1 MSVPF
6 PLLRLPFLP
15 FEKVIKQMNSFEILI
30 LSLCSKASKRYCKF
44 VKPAKPI
51 VFNLCINGGVHI
63 TVQWENP
70 KPEKEI
76 EKNNKDWKVLYAD
89 DVLISTNF
97 TICHQFN
104 VLTSESYGYIHYKP
118 NSDRTSSTYRI
129 SQHYFTEEVLKWID
143 AIREVFNASFHDFF
157 LGTSHDERVIK
168 WIEAEKPSIN
178 ELGIQ
183 CSLDS
188 MITRNVLNYITPK
201 EKFHIRCEILGPMY
215 FMSRSE
221 FDKKSHVT
229 NSIHLND
236 LLKLKCPVINA
247 ECTDFT
253 DNDLNLFLKNW
264 KKIDSNLKFL
274 SVNRSPNSPKIDEKA
289 LIEGLN
295 VTKLEKLAWVRR
307 GDESIGIRGY
317 SISNDE
323 GKMAVFGIDTWSR
336 KNVNFKFSLFSELE
350 TQY

>member
-15 FEKVIKQMNSFEILI
+15 FEKVIKQMNSFEILM

-89 DVLISTNF
+89 DLLISTNF
-97 TICHQFN
+97 TISHQFN
-104 VLTSESYGYIHYKP
+104 VLTSESYGSIHYKP

-168 WIEAEKPSIN
+168 WIEAEKPSVN
-178 ELGIQ
+178 
-183 CSLDS
+183 
-188 MITRNVLNYITPK
+188 K
-201 EKFHIRCEILGPMY
+201 LGPMY
-215 FMSRSE
+215 FRSRSE

-274 SVNRSPNSPKIDEKA
+274 SVNRSPNSPEIDEKA
-289 LIEGLN
+289 VIEGLN
-295 VTKLEKLAWVRR
+295 VTKLEKFAWVRR